1 MPTEG
6 TLSEAFLT
14 EFIDDLYAEY
24 AERLEFV
31 QRDLLALETLI
42 GQPLSDKSL
51 LDALLRHLHTLKG
64 LSGTINLKPAEELA
78 HHLESYLRAVR
89 QEQVELSVTDLEILI
104 TGAKELEQIIT
115 AHRTQQALPEINS
128 TLNALALAL
137 SGTTVAVSPKP
148 LGDTVITPP
157 PDLTASEQ
165 ARFNTAVQQGFSWWQ
180 VEFIPSSNLAER
192 GINVNMVRQR
202 LEQLGRIIQSKP
214 LIPPE
219 GPGFVFEFL
228 VATPPVNTDFSEW
241 QLEGMTYT
249 PYAATLPPLL
259 ESKPDELT
267 ILPATGTP
275 TTHPNQT
282 AEVPDEIPL
291 ILNNL
296 ALGPATNLV
305 RVDMARLDELMRLI
319 GELVTSRARQENVV
333 KQLKLLLPSAQWR
346 LLQETNLVLER
357 QLRAL
362 REGVMRVR
370 MVPMGTAFERM
381 KFVVRDLIRNTQKQV
396 KLELQGQETEIDK
409 LVVDRMMDPLLHLIR
424 NAVSHGIETPTER
437 LACGKSAEGTIRL
450 QAYTA
455 GEAVIVEVEDDGQG
469 IAIEQ
474 VIAQARSQQLL
485 AEDATLQTRELLE
498 LLCRPGFTTQSCPD
512 LNSGRGIGMDV
523 VKNTVSLLGGFL
535 TLDTKAEQGT
545 KFTIQLPLTLAIVDA
560 LIVAAGEQHFA
571 VPQLSIREV
580 IEVEMTAVTQL
591 ENNEIIAHRSEI
603 LMLVHLT
610 QVFGIPV
617 TPSRKKFYVL
627 VVGGNSGVGIVV
639 ERLLGKHEIVVQPLN
654 DSLVQVPG
662 IAGATELGNGKIV
675 LILDVAQLGHP
686 SSLARRGKGELTLRK
701 VS

>member
-42 GQPLSDKSL
+42 GQPISDKSL

-128 TLNALALAL
+128 TLKALALAL
-137 SGTTVAVSPKP
+137 SGTTVAVSSAP
-148 LGDTVITPP
+148 LGVTVIIPP
-157 PDLTASEQ
+157 PELTASEQ
-165 ARFNTAVQQGFSWWQ
+165 ERFNTTVQQGFSLWQ
-180 VEFIPSSNLAER
+180 VEFIPSPNLAER

-214 LIPPE
+214 IIPPA
-219 GPGFVFEFL
+219 GQGFMFDFL
-228 VATPPVNTDFSEW
+228 VATPPANTDFSGW

-249 PYAATLPPLL
+249 PYSAVLPPPL
-259 ESKPDELT
+259 ESKP
-267 ILPATGTP
+267 
-275 TTHPNQT
+275 TTHTNLTHDSP
-282 AEVPDEIPL
+282 EVL
-291 ILNNL
+291 LTLNNL
-296 ALGPATNLV
+296 ALGSGGAANLV
-305 RVDMARLDELMRLI
+305 RVDMTRLDELMRLI

-381 KFVVRDLIRNTQKQV
+381 KFVVRDLIRDTQKQV

-409 LVVDRMMDPLLHLIR
+409 LVVDRMMDPLLHLVR
-424 NAVSHGIETPTER
+424 NAVSHGIETTTER
-437 LACGKSAEGTIRL
+437 LAQGKPAEGTIRL

-455 GEAVIVEVEDDGQG
+455 GEAVIVEVADDGQG

-485 AEDATLQTRELLE
+485 APEATLQTRELLE

-512 LNSGRGIGMDV
+512 LNSGRGVGMDV

-535 TLDTKAEQGT
+535 TLDTKAGQGT

-560 LIVAAGEQHFA
+560 LIVAVGEQHFA

-580 IEVEMTAVTQL
+580 IEVETTAVTQL

-627 VVGGNSGVGIVV
+627 VVGGDSGVGVVV
-639 ERLLGKHEIVVQPLN
+639 EQLLGKHEIVVQPLN

-675 LILDVAQLGHP
+675 LILDVAQLGH
-686 SSLARRGKGELTLRK
+686 SLYA
-701 VS
+701 

>member
-89 QEQVELSVTDLEILI
+89 QEQVELSVADLEILI

-128 TLNALALAL
+128 TLNALTLAL

-148 LGDTVITPP
+148 LGGTVITPP
-157 PDLTASEQ
+157 PDLTVSEQ
-165 ARFNTAVQQGFSWWQ
+165 ERFNTAVQQGFSWWQ
-180 VEFIPSSNLAER
+180 VDFTPSPNLAER

-214 LIPPE
+214 LIPPA
-219 GPGFVFEFL
+219 GQGFVFEFL
-228 VATPPVNTDFSEW
+228 VATPPANTDFSEW

-249 PYAATLPPLL
+249 PYSSVLPAPPSQ
-259 ESKPDELT
+259 ESKPATHTNLT
-267 ILPATGTP
+267 HDP
-275 TTHPNQT
+275 
-282 AEVPDEIPL
+282 PDEML
-291 ILNNL
+291 LTLNNL
-296 ALGPATNLV
+296 ALGPAANLV

-381 KFVVRDLIRNTQKQV
+381 KFVVRDLIRDTQKQV

-409 LVVDRMMDPLLHLIR
+409 LVVDRMMDPLLHLVR
-424 NAVSHGIETPTER
+424 NAVSHGIETPVER
-437 LACGKSAEGTIRL
+437 LAQGKPAEGIIRL

-474 VIAQARSQQLL
+474 VMVQARSQQLL
-485 AEDATLQTRELLE
+485 AADATLQTRELLE

-512 LNSGRGIGMDV
+512 LNSGRGVGMDV

-535 TLDTKAEQGT
+535 TLDTKAGQGT

-580 IEVEMTAVTQL
+580 IEVETTAVTQL

-627 VVGGNSGVGIVV
+627 VVGGDSGVGIVV

-675 LILDVAQLGHP
+675 LILDVAQLGQQP
-686 SSLARRGKGELTLRK
+686 RNFR
-701 VS
+701 